1 MGGVFVNYRTGDG
14 DFAATLINRV
24 LTARFG
30 ADQVFL
36 ASRSIRPGEDFTQ
49 KIIER
54 LHDCDVLLAV
64 IGARW
69 HSVTDR
75 QRKRELTAPD
85 DWVHRE
91 IAEAFRHGLRV
102 IPVFLDHAIAL
113 TESELP
119 EDIAALAR
127 CQFLRL
133 SHRND
138 TRDLSRLV
146 DELSDLVPG
155 LVLSRVFTTPP
166 PPPSR
171 NLEPSAWLRADYQL
185 VPFAGREGDLK
196 ILRDWTDTPKSVSGH
211 LVSGPAGQGK
221 TRLAHQLCQ
230 DLAGYGWVTG
240 FLHENAAVADIE
252 NLSKIESPLLV
263 VVDNPEPRSDQVQAV
278 ATAFMDRQPT
288 APPARLLLLSG
299 DVGEWLRRLRTHAD
313 DRIRSVFGALDVQ
326 VLAPPSGRRAEFHRA
341 AAAYAGYLGLP
352 VTDLPVPGDLEHQRY
367 ATTRAIHAA
376 ALLALLDEHPGED
389 LRPDARLYRAAR
401 PECPYRGLQ
410 PFQEQDAE
418 VFWGRD
424 QQIADLAKVIDRQRM
439 VMVFGPSGCGKSSL
453 IRAGILPQ
461 LRRDDVALTVFRPSP
476 DIAPLEQ
483 LTQAL
488 APIVGAGRLGASG
501 DPGLLADAVVETVGR
516 LVLFVDQFEELV
528 AAKPEAAREMLE
540 LVAGLVRAAP
550 LRPAGPPA
558 IRAVFTGRSADLD
571 EVLTTDLAA
580 ILHTVPLPRMGQEGL
595 RTAITGPADLPLV
608 SFEPGLVDRIIADAA
623 DSPGKLPL
631 VEFALTRLWESQQG
645 GTLTHRGYDEQ
656 GGVTGALA
664 AYAQEVSTEL
674 LLPSEQ
680 KLAEQLLVQLARPN
694 DDGGFTLTPARF
706 DQLDP
711 ESRELAR
718 TLSKHRLVVVRHDPG
733 QPEIVALAHE
743 ALVQQWP
750 QLREWL
756 AAAHDFRA
764 WQEQLRIALGQW
776 QLASR
781 DPSTLLRGNPLTTAE
796 DWLAKQPTGLTGE
809 ERDFIAASRSH
820 QRRGVRRW
828 RLVTALIGVLA
839 LVATTSAAL
848 AFSQNSELS
857 GQLRTAA
864 AVALA
869 QESQRRGDSNPLMA
883 LQLAEAAWRHGP
895 NRPEAYSALL
905 QQYLKYSS
913 VDEIRSGL
921 WSGALADVATTPD
934 GKTAVTAEED
944 GKITAWTDLLGPSP
958 QRWFVATMSAMQ
970 SLVLSPDGRWLAV
983 SDNRGGITLWDLVQH
998 RGPLPLRT
1006 PASNTINLSEPSKL
1020 LSAVF
1025 SADGS
1030 RLVTTQRRTGAQKT
1044 VDVWD
1049 VPQRQPATPGFVAD
1063 SAVEDSTALYVE
1075 PDGKSAWFAER
1086 HTDRSAQTVLRD
1098 LTSGA
1103 VVRSSPADFI
1113 TPDGAFTQCRDGRL
1127 SILDP
1132 SSGAARFTKTVP
1144 ACPDAVSGLTDLTG
1158 RYAVFEDGSAK
1169 DSFGLLGL
1177 IDLNT
1182 GQAFTLPRPA
1192 MPKPRRDNDLTK
1204 FNTEPVFVLPAPGGP
1219 SVFGMSTDA
1228 LLRFR
1233 APDPIDDLSRYAPST
1248 SPGTTALSWDG
1259 RLLVTLTKDEG
1270 LQAYDL
1276 KSKTRIAFKTG
1287 DAQLAAA
1294 PKLTFSFDGAW
1305 LTAVTASGEVLALST
1320 TSYVAERTIK
1330 VPLTSSENPA
1340 ARNISVVPAFAD
1352 EVFILHGAEITRSQL
1367 STGGVVDETS
1377 EIRKDLPQAQDF
1389 ARDAS
1394 AQPWFSNQLL
1404 ILIASIDGVELWDA
1418 KSGALRRSFQ
1428 PRPGSAAPEV
1438 VVDTATPRVAIHY
1451 KSDGQL
1457 ELWVPDQETARGRP
1471 LPLPGDLSLVAF
1483 APDGKLISSSADGG
1497 VQLWDLASGSGVA
1510 NFRVPGGPGVWR
1522 LNGTSLVAATRNGP
1536 LSVTMNPAEWMDR
1549 LCRINNRAYTPEERD
1564 LLPAGTDPDA
1574 PCSPVS

>member
-36 ASRSIRPGEDFTQ
+36 ASRSIRPGEDFTK

-102 IPVFLDHAIAL
+102 IPVFLDHAVAL
-113 TESELP
+113 TEAELP
-119 EDIAALAR
+119 DDIAALAR

-138 TRDLSRLV
+138 ARDLSRLV

-155 LVLSRVFTTPP
+155 LVLSRVFTAAP

-171 NLEPSAWLRADYQL
+171 NLEPSAWLRAEYQL

-221 TRLAHQLCQ
+221 TRLGHQLCQ

-252 NLSKIESPLLV
+252 NLSKIDSPLLV
-263 VVDNPEPRSDQVQAV
+263 VIDNPEPRSDQVQAV
-278 ATAFMDRQPT
+278 ATAFMERPPT

-299 DVGEWLRRLRTHAD
+299 EVGEWLRRLRTHDD
-313 DRIRSVFGALDVQ
+313 DRVRSVFGTLDVQ
-326 VLAPPSGRRAEFHRA
+326 VLAPPPGRRAEFHRA
-341 AAAYAGYLGLP
+341 AAAYAGYLDVP

-376 ALLALLDEHPGED
+376 ALLALLDENPGED

-424 QQIADLAKVIDRQRM
+424 QQIADLAKVIDRHRM

-453 IRAGILPQ
+453 IRAGILPP

-488 APIVGAGRLGASG
+488 APIVGADRLGVSG
-501 DPGLLADAVVETVGR
+501 DLGLLADAVVETVGR

-528 AAKPEAAREMLE
+528 AVKPEAAREMLE
-540 LVAGLVRAAP
+540 LVADLVRAAP

-664 AYAQEVSTEL
+664 SYAQEVSTEL

-776 QLASR
+776 QLGGR

-796 DWLAKQPTGLTGE
+796 DWLAKQPIGLTAE
-809 ERDFIAASRSH
+809 ERDFITASRSH

-869 QESQRRGDSNPLMA
+869 QESQRRDDSNPLTA

-905 QQYLKYSS
+905 QQYLKFSS
-913 VDEIRSGL
+913 VDEIKSGL
-921 WSGALADVATTPD
+921 WTGALADATTTPD

-944 GKITAWTDLLGPSP
+944 GKITAWTDLLGRSP
-958 QRWFVATMSAMQ
+958 QRWFVATVPTVQ
-970 SLVLSPDGRWLAV
+970 TILVSPDGRWLAA
-983 SDNRGGITLWDLVQH
+983 SDNRDGITLWDLVQH

-1006 PASNTINLSEPSKL
+1006 PTAKADERGKL
-1020 LSAVF
+1020 VSATF
-1025 SADGS
+1025 SADGGK
-1030 RLVTTQRRTGAQKT
+1030 LITTVLRSGTQPA
-1044 VDVWD
+1044 VEVWD
-1049 VPQRQPATPGFVAD
+1049 VQQRQPAAPGFNAP
-1063 SAVEDSTALYVE
+1063 APAETSTALYVA
-1075 PDGKSAWFAER
+1075 PDGTSAWFAEQQPGG
-1086 HTDRSAQTVLRD
+1086 SARTVLRD
-1098 LTSGA
+1098 LATGA
-1103 VVRSSPADFI
+1103 EIRSTPADTV
-1113 TPDGAFTQCRDGRL
+1113 TPGGFFLRCQDGRL

-1132 SSGAARFTKTVP
+1132 TSGAVRFTRTVP
-1144 ACPDAVSGLTDLTG
+1144 ACPTGLTDLSG
-1158 RYAVFEDGSAK
+1158 RFAVFDDSSAK
-1169 DSFGLLGL
+1169 DAFGVLGL
-1177 IDLNT
+1177 IDLGT
-1182 GQAFTLPRPA
+1182 GQAFTLPRPRTVR
-1192 MPKPRRDNDLTK
+1192 PRQANDLTK
-1204 FNTEPVFVLPAPGGP
+1204 FNTEPVLVLPGPGGP
-1219 SVFGMSTDA
+1219 SVFQLSTDA

-1233 APDPIDDLSRYAPST
+1233 VPDATDDLAGPAPST
-1248 SPGTTALSWDG
+1248 PPGTTALSWDG
-1259 RLLVTLTKDEG
+1259 RLLATLTQDG
-1270 LQAYDL
+1270 ALQAYDL
-1276 KSKTRIAFKTG
+1276 GSRTRIAFKTSG
-1287 DAQLAAA
+1287 VKLAAN
-1294 PKLTFSFDGAW
+1294 PQLTFSADGMW
-1305 LTAVTASGEVLALST
+1305 LTAISTDGDVLVLST
-1320 TSYVAERTIK
+1320 TTFTLARTIK
-1330 VPLTSSENPA
+1330 VLPMYSKDVAPPHL
-1340 ARNISVVPAFAD
+1340 SVVPVWAD
-1352 EVFILHGAEITRSQL
+1352 QVLILHGGELGTWNL
-1367 STGGVVDETS
+1367 STGGA
-1377 EIRKDLPQAQDF
+1377 IRNPLQIREGYAQAQEF
-1389 ARDAS
+1389 ARDSVAL
-1394 AQPWFSNQLL
+1394 PWQEARVEV
-1404 ILIASIDGVELWDA
+1404 LIASIDGVELWDTS
-1418 KSGALRRSFQ
+1418 SGQLKRSVQ
-1428 PRPGSAAPEV
+1428 PRPGSPTPEIITDAAG
-1438 VVDTATPRVAIHY
+1438 TRVAIHY
-1451 KSDGQL
+1451 KAANQL
-1457 ELWVPDQETARGRP
+1457 TIWAPEQEDVRQRP
-1471 LPLPGDLSLVAF
+1471 VPLPGDLSLVAF
-1483 APDGKLISSSADGG
+1483 TADNKLISSSADGG
-1497 VQLWDLASGSGVA
+1497 VQVWDLGSGSGIA
-1510 NFRVPGGPGVWR
+1510 NFRVPGASGGW
-1522 LNGTSLVAATRNGP
+1522 SLFGDVLTTATRSGP
-1536 LSVTMNPAEWMDR
+1536 LSIDMTPAKWIDH
-1549 LCRINNRAYTPEERD
+1549 LCRVNDRDYTAEERA
-1564 LLPAGTDPDA
+1564 LLPGGTDPGP
-1574 PCSPVS
+1574 PCGK